1 MPPAAG
7 TLSPQSQR
15 TWVGMSAREL
25 GAGFRKQVLTVVLRP
40 LGTGRQASRQHHR
53 SEAGSLVISTHRR
66 LGPDASRPVFPPRS
80 FSARTSWFL
89 VPPGQGV
96 PC

>member
-40 LGTGRQASRQHHR
+40 SGQAARLHAGITGAKWI
-53 SEAGSLVISTHRR
+53 L
-66 LGPDASRPVFPPRS
+66 
-80 FSARTSWFL
+80 W
-89 VPPGQGV
+89 
-96 PC
+96 